1 MSITLSHNLSA
12 LLGIVAGLLITELVA
27 QAYLHFTGEPAPAT
41 PSPEQRM
48 ISEAESRL
56 PQVNPYW
63 GKSTAPGSAAIGA
76 GTKKRVQRMLVT
88 ATEMPTWTHMRI
100 NNFGFSSALDY
111 PQPHADPEQVFI
123 AVFGGSVAKWFT
135 LFATDELIA
144 QLRSD
149 PRFAGKTIT
158 VLNFASGGFKQPQQ
172 LLILNYFLYIGQA
185 IDIVLNIDGYNE
197 AALSRTNNLDKG
209 IDISMPRRYPG
220 SLKTLLSNPEPAVVL
235 WRAKKIRLAR
245 QLAALNSS
253 QQLHHSA
260 LLQLVD
266 RVRANWIG
274 RELDDHMR
282 QVPQYKPGEDS
293 GFFVLPPNR
302 DMTIDEQNRAILDQ
316 WIRASQMMRLL
327 TQQAG
332 ARYLHI
338 LQPNQYF
345 SAHTFSPPERR
356 AALAPTFPAAKVIRE
371 LYPLMLERLDAEARL
386 GLPIFSGLK
395 IFDQEPQAV
404 YADKCCHYTD
414 VGNRLLAQFVAGL
427 ILNDSPA
434 APNTVNTAGIP

>member
-1 MSITLSHNLSA
+1 MGIAVFRNASTLI
-12 LLGIVAGLLITELVA
+12 GIVAGLLIAELLA
-27 QAYLHFTGEPAPAT
+27 QAYLQFASE
-41 PSPEQRM
+41 PSPSATSPQQQRQ
-48 ISEAESRL
+48 IASGNGEL
-56 PQVNPYW
+56 PLVNPYW
-63 GKSTAPGSAAIGA
+63 GKSATPGSAAIDA
-76 GTKKRVQRMLVT
+76 GTRKRVQRMLVT
-88 ATEMPTWTHMRI
+88 ATEMPTWSNMRI
-100 NNFGFSSALDY
+100 NNFGFASALDY
-111 PQPHADPEQVFI
+111 PQPRTDPDQVFI

-135 LFATDELIA
+135 LFASDDLIA
-144 QLRSD
+144 QLRAD

-172 LLILNYFLYIGQA
+172 LLILNYFLYIGQP

-220 SLKTLLSNPEPAVVL
+220 PLKTLLSNPEPAVIL
-235 WRAKKIRLAR
+235 WRARQITLER

-266 RVRANWIG
+266 QVRANWISK
-274 RELDDHMR
+274 ELNDHMLR
-282 QVPQYKPGEDS
+282 VPQYKPGEDS
-293 GFFVLPPNR
+293 GFFVLPPNS

-316 WIRASQMMRLL
+316 WIRASRMMQLL

-345 SAHTFSPPERR
+345 SAHLFSPQERS
-356 AALAPTFPAAKVIRE
+356 AAVAPTFPTAKVIRE
-371 LYPLMLERLDAEARL
+371 LYPLMLERLNAEARL

-395 IFDQEPQAV
+395 IFDQERQAV

-414 VGNRLLAQFVAGL
+414 VGNRLLSTFIAEL
-427 ILNDSPA
+427 ILSDLPA
-434 APNTVNTAGIP
+434 SNPANAAALP